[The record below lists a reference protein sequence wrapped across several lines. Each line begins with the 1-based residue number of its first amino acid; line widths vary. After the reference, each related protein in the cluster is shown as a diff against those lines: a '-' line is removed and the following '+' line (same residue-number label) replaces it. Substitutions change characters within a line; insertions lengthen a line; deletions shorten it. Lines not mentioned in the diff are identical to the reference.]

1 MLMGADSM
9 ALSSTIIVGD
19 WTIASDN
26 RFVLRD
32 LAQYIIKLAKTKW
45 RETSMSVLWTSI
57 SQENQRKIIR

>member
-19 WTIASDN
+19 WMIASDN

-32 LAQYIIKLAKTKW
+32 LAQYIIKLAK
-45 RETSMSVLWTSI
+45 RSGERR
-57 SQENQRKIIR
+57 Q